1 MDRPDSTCWT
11 LVEHAAAGDGTAREE
26 FGRRYLPVV
35 RAYLHARWGA
45 RLSADELEDAVQ
57 DVFVAFLEED
67 GVFEKLAPGREQAF
81 RPLLY
86 AVVRNMALRV
96 EQARLRKLDA
106 PGPVTFHAD
115 TKPNSEESLSRTFD
129 RAWATAIMREAV
141 DLQEERARIRGAG
154 ALRRFEIL
162 RLTFDE
168 RLKMPEIAARFALEA
183 DFLHKE
189 LARGKAEFKDALQS
203 IVAAHHRGA
212 PELVERECRELLTM
226 LE

>member
-1 MDRPDSTCWT
+1 MDAPDGTCWT
-11 LVEHAAAGDGTAREE
+11 LVEHAAAGDRAARDE

-35 RAYLHARWGA
+35 RAYLHARWRG

-57 DVFVAFLEED
+57 DVFVAFLSED
-67 GVFEKLAPGREQAF
+67 GVLEKLNPGREQAF

-96 EQARLRKLDA
+96 EQARLRKLDTPRTEA
-106 PGPVTFHAD
+106 FQAEANPSVED
-115 TKPNSEESLSRTFD
+115 SLSRVFD
-129 RAWATAIMREAV
+129 RAWAAAIMREAV
-141 DLQEERARIRGAG
+141 DLQESSARSRGAG
-154 ALRRFEIL
+154 ALRRFELL

-168 RLKMPEIAARFALEA
+168 RLKMPEIAARWELES

-203 IVAAHHRGA
+203 VVAFHHPNA